1 MNQFI
6 IRSHSSLASWFERQV
21 CETACR
27 VGVLVLAFA
36 ALTPASTLAQLPDTL
51 PRSPEIIRQ
60 LPPGTDRTPQVIT
73 EMPSVDDRF
82 VWRRPVFRLGTD
94 YKLGAGDAVRSVAVV
109 YGDVSIAG
117 RVDREVVVVFGKV
130 ELATTAQ
137 IDGSLTVVGGTAI
150 VSPGA
155 QVGREV
161 FIIAS
166 QLDAPADFMPR
177 GGSVVIGSKVFG
189 GAVEAI
195 VPWITRGLLWGRP
208 LVPSLPWVWGVLAI
222 FFFLYLA
229 LNLIFDRPV
238 RACAETLAARPLT
251 SFGAGILVL
260 LLLGPVCV
268 LLGVS
273 IIGIAII
280 PFVLFATIGAWII
293 GRVGVT
299 RWIGASVVPQ
309 ASAGN
314 RLESTRSF
322 VIGFAVIGLAYMLP
336 IVGLVT
342 WASVGVLGLGSA
354 WLAFLAAY
362 RRENPPVVRPARAE
376 RVAPPDPDVTG
387 PAGAAGPAAPVGPV
401 GEVAHG
407 GISMMSETRPDASDR
422 RFEPPPAP
430 AIPASPAISGGVA
443 VAHDLATFPRADFR
457 DRAAAAVLD
466 VIVVILAVNLLA
478 PILPAFR
485 NDELRMF
492 LFALLVYH
500 VWFWTAK
507 ATTVGG
513 IIFQLRVV
521 RADGT
526 PLRFADSLVRGLSG
540 LFSVAVV
547 GLGFFWMLK
556 DPEKQ
561 TWHDKIAGTYV
572 VKVPRNWPV

>member
-1 MNQFI
+1 LVA
-6 IRSHSSLASWFERQV
+6 LA
-21 CETACR
+21 
-27 VGVLVLAFA
+27 
-36 ALTPASTLAQLPDTL
+36 PASTFAQLPDTL
-51 PRSPEIIRQ
+51 PR
-60 LPPGTDRTPQVIT
+60 PPVVITEMPPVDDRTPQVIT
-73 EMPSVDDRF
+73 EMPSVEDQF
-82 VWRRPVFRLGTD
+82 VWRRPVLRIGTD
-94 YKLGAGDAVRSVAVV
+94 YRLGAGDAVRSVAVV

-150 VSPGA
+150 ISPGA

-166 QLDAPADFMPR
+166 GLDAPADFMPK

-208 LVPSLPWVWGVLAI
+208 IVPGLPWVWGVLAI

-238 RACAETLAARPLT
+238 HACTETLAARPLT

-273 IIGIAII
+273 VIGIAII

-293 GRVGVT
+293 GRVGVA
-299 RWIGASVVPQ
+299 RWIGSSVVPQ

-322 VIGFAVIGLAYMLP
+322 VIGFAVISLVYMLP

-342 WASVGVLGLGSA
+342 WASIGVLGLGSA

-362 RRENPPVVRPARAE
+362 RRENPPVVRQARA
-376 RVAPPDPDVTG
+376 VPPPPPPD
-387 PAGAAGPAAPVGPV
+387 AAGPAGPVGPV
-401 GEVAHG
+401 GQVAHG
-407 GISMMSETRPDASDR
+407 GLSMMSETQSDVSNR

-430 AIPASPAISGGVA
+430 AIPVSPAMPGGVA

-466 VIVVILAVNLLA
+466 LIVVILAVNLLA
-478 PILPAFR
+478 PILPP
-485 NDELRMF
+485 LRDDSMRTF

-500 VWFWTAK
+500 LWFWTAK

-521 RADGT
+521 RADGA

-540 LFSVAVV
+540 LFSFAVI

>member
-1 MNQFI
+1 MM
-6 IRSHSSLASWFERQV
+6 V
-21 CETACR
+21 CA
-27 VGVLVLAFA
+27 VLA
-36 ALTPASTLAQLPDTL
+36 PASTFAQPPDVL
-51 PRSPEIIRQ
+51 RRPPE
-60 LPPGTDRTPQVIT
+60 VIT
-73 EMPSVDDRF
+73 QMPPVEDPF

-94 YKLGAGDAVRSVAVV
+94 YKLAAGDAVRSVAVV

-130 ELATTAQ
+130 ELGTTAQ

-155 QVGREV
+155 QVEREV

-166 QLDAPADFMPR
+166 AFDAPPEFSPK
-177 GGSVVIGSKVFG
+177 GGSVVVGSKAFG
-189 GAVEAI
+189 GAVEAV

-222 FFFLYLA
+222 FFLLYLA
-229 LNLIFDRPV
+229 LNLIFDKPV
-238 RACAETLAARPLT
+238 RACADTLAARPMT
-251 SFGAGILVL
+251 AFGAGILVL
-260 LLLGPVCV
+260 LLFGPVCV

-273 IIGIAII
+273 VIGIAII
-280 PFVLFATIGAWII
+280 PFVIFAMIGAWII
-293 GRVGVT
+293 GRVAVA
-299 RWIGASVVPQ
+299 RWIGISVVPQ
-309 ASAGN
+309 SDAAN
-314 RLESTRSF
+314 RLQSTRSF
-322 VIGFAVIGLAYMLP
+322 VIGFAVIALAYMLP
-336 IVGLVT
+336 IVGLVM

-376 RVAPPDPDVTG
+376 RVAPPEPDVTG
-387 PAGAAGPAAPVGPV
+387 LAGAAGPAGPVGPV
-401 GEVAHG
+401 GQVAHG
-407 GISMMSETRPDASDR
+407 GLSMMSETQSNASDR
-422 RFEPPPAP
+422 RFEPPAAP
-430 AIPASPAISGGVA
+430 AIPVSPVTSGGVA

-466 VIVVILAVNLLA
+466 LIVVILAVNLLA

-485 NDELRMF
+485 SDELRMF

-507 ATTVGG
+507 ATTIGG
-513 IIFQLRVV
+513 IIFQLRIV

-526 PLRFADSLVRGLSG
+526 PMRFADSLVRGLSG
-540 LFSVAVV
+540 LFSAAVV